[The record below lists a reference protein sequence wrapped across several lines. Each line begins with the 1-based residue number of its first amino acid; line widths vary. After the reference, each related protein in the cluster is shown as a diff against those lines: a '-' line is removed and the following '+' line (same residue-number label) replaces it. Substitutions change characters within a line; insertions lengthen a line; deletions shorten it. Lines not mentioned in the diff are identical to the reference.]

1 MAVDPPLVLMHFFGS
16 SHREWDQVRARLAP
30 DRRVLALDLP
40 GFGDAAGRSPEDV
53 AGMADDVQRAIAVAA
68 LASCVLVGHSMSG
81 KVAAVLAAREPAW
94 LRGLVLVTA
103 SPPSPEPMTDDA
115 KAKLLAFDG
124 SREAA
129 ADYVDGITASR
140 LPDDLRNLAIDDA
153 MRASLAAWKAWVTG
167 GSQENWA
174 PRVGVLGVPTHVIAG
189 ADDPSLGERIQ
200 RDRVLPHFPEA
211 KLVVIDGGHALPLEN
226 PDGLHREIASFA
238 ARLASSFSSRRS
250 FA

>member
-1 MAVDPPLVLMHFFGS
+1 MSFDTPLVLMHFFGS
-16 SHREWDQVRARLAP
+16 SHREWDGVRSRFAP

-53 AGMADDVQRAIAVAA
+53 AGMADDVQRAIADAA

-103 SPPSPEPMTDDA
+103 SPPSPEPISDDA
-115 KAKLLAFDG
+115 KTKLLAFDG

-129 ADYVDGITASR
+129 AEYIDGITASR
-140 LPDDLRNLAIDDA
+140 LPDDLRNPAIADA
-153 MRASLAAWKAWVTG
+153 MRASLPAWKAWITG
-167 GSQENWA
+167 GSQEDWA
-174 PRVGVLGVPTHVIAG
+174 PRVGVLDVPTQVIAG

-200 RDRVLPHFPEA
+200 RGRVLPHFA
-211 KLVVIDGGHALPLEN
+211 KASLVVIDGGHALPLEN
-226 PDGLHREIASFA
+226 PDGLHREITAFAS
-238 ARLASSFSSRRS
+238 RLA
-250 FA
+250 